1 MASAEQRIAGIEPGL
16 RAVVTA
22 GAAGI
27 GRAIADALIDHGA
40 RVIVSD
46 IDAPALGDFRAVHPD
61 QRAVEADAGS
71 EAGMARLFE
80 AVREDFGGL
89 DLLVNNAG
97 IAGPTA
103 AVEDISTEAWQR
115 TVDINLTGHF
125 FALREAVPLL
135 KQGQNGSIVM
145 LSSVAGRLGF
155 AHRLPYAA
163 TKWAVVGMAKS
174 LAIEL
179 GGHGIRVNAILPG
192 IVEGPRIDR
201 VIQAQADKL
210 GLSFDE
216 VRDRNLE
223 KTSLK
228 RMVTADDIANTVLFL
243 VSPMGKNVSGQ
254 ALSVCGDVWSI

>member
-27 GRAIADALIDHGA
+27 GRAIADALIAHGA

-46 IDAPALGDFRAVHPD
+46 IDTAALGDFRGMHPEH
-61 QRAVEADAGS
+61 RAVEADAGS
-71 EAGMARLFE
+71 EAGMARLFD

-103 AVEDISTEAWQR
+103 AVEDITTAAWQQ
-115 TVDINLTGHF
+115 TVDVNLTGHF

-135 KQGQNGSIVM
+135 KQGRDGSIVM

-179 GGHGIRVNAILPG
+179 GSHGIRVNAILPG

-201 VIQAQADKL
+201 VIQAEADKL
-210 GLSFDE
+210 GVSFDE
-216 VRDRNLE
+216 VKARKLAA
-223 KTSLK
+223 TSLK

-243 VSPMGKNVSGQ
+243 ISPMGRNVSGQ
-254 ALSVCGDVWSI
+254 ALSVCGDVWSV